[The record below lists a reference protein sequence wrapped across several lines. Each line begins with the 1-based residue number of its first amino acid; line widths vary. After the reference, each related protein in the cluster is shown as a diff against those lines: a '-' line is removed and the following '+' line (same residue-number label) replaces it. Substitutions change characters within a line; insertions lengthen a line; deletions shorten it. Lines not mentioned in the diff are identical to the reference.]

1 MTSATARTSTRAAV
15 LAVDGGNSK
24 TELALVAADGT
35 VLAAARGPGC
45 SHQRLGL
52 EGAAAVVR
60 ESAGRLR
67 AAAGLPP
74 GEPLARIGVFCLAG
88 IDLPVD
94 EHRVG
99 AALRAERLTDS
110 VVLHNDTFAVLWA
123 GSPAQWGVAVGAGTG
138 LNCVGIAPDGRDLRF
153 AALGRISGDWVA
165 GGRWLGVRALGQA
178 VRAADGRGRRTA
190 LETAVPRYFGLADP
204 MAVAEAVYTGRIAE
218 RQLLVL
224 APTVFRT
231 AAEGD
236 EVAREL
242 LDQLASEIVTYV
254 GTAVRRLGLA
264 RTEVPVVLGG
274 GLFDAGDGPL
284 LDTVR
289 RGVAGV
295 APRATVRILTSPPVT
310 GAALRG
316 LRMLGVGA
324 GAEADVGAGG
334 GGGAGSGSGSGAGS
348 GLRPGSDSGSGSG
361 PGSALGSGSGPGSA
375 AEHTVVAQLTRRRL
389 AEGAPG
395 AAEPQSA
402 ALREGLLP

>member
-1 MTSATARTSTRAAV
+1 MTPETITRAAV

-52 EGAAAVVR
+52 EGSMAALRESAARLR
-60 ESAGRLR
+60 ESAGLAR
-67 AAAGLPP
+67 
-74 GEPLARIGVFCLAG
+74 GEPLARLGVFCLAG

-94 EHRVG
+94 EDRVG
-99 AALRAERLTDS
+99 AALRAEKLTES
-110 VVLHNDTFAVLWA
+110 LVLHNDTFAVLWA

-190 LETAVPRYFGLADP
+190 LETAVPRYFGMADP
-204 MAVAEAVYTGRIAE
+204 LSVAEAVYTGRIAE

-224 APTVFRT
+224 APTVFRA

-242 LDQLASEIVTYV
+242 IDLLAQEIVTYID
-254 GTAVRRLGLA
+254 TAVRRLDLA

-289 RGVAGV
+289 RGVTTV
-295 APRATVRILTSPPVT
+295 APRATVRVLTSPPVA
-310 GAALRG
+310 GAALLG
-316 LRMLGVGA
+316 LRTL
-324 GAEADVGAGG
+324 GAEAGSRAERRLVAQLTRQRLSAGG
-334 GGGAGSGSGSGAGS
+334 GGGEPVPA
-348 GLRPGSDSGSGSG
+348 
-361 PGSALGSGSGPGSA
+361 
-375 AEHTVVAQLTRRRL
+375 VVP
-389 AEGAPG
+389 EGWRA
-395 AAEPQSA
+395 
-402 ALREGLLP
+402 